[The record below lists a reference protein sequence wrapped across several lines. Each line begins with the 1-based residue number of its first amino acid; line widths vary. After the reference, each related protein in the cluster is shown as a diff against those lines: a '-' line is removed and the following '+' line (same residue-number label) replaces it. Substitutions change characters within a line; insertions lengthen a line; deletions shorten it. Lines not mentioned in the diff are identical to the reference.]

1 MQRNKMLMI
10 LAWAFSAAAIAAAIH
25 NAVSGTGS
33 TICAVLI
40 TASLFLQYFYVQTLK
55 HNKH

>member
-1 MQRNKMLMI
+1 MLMI